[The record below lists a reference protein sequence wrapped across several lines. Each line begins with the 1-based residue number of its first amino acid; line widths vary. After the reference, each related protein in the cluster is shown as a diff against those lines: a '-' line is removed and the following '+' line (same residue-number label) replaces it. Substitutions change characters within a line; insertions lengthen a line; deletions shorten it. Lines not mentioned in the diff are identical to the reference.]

1 MLAPTPPRV
10 PFLAKVTV
18 REVASAAG
26 VSIATVSR
34 VLNRPAL
41 VQPVKREAVERAMA
55 ALDYIPNR
63 QARSLISH
71 RSGSIGL
78 LVPTI
83 ANPLFAPV
91 IGAIERVLDA
101 SGYALLIHC
110 TQREPDR
117 QHRQVRHLVE
127 RGVDGLILTGTVVGP
142 ELAALLRRTRT
153 PAMVQDALL
162 SPAGAPAVAFDNA
175 GAMALAVRHLHGLGH
190 RAIALLSGPLHN
202 TPAVAERFA
211 GAERQIRALGL
222 ELPDAWRVV
231 AGDYDNIAVREGA
244 ARLLSRTELPT
255 AVACTGDILALGL
268 VAECQVR
275 GLRIPRDLSI
285 TGCGDTDL
293 GHYVEP
299 ALTTVRLPWKRMGEV
314 VVEGLLTLI
323 EGRAADPLIVLP
335 HALVERRSVCPPRSV
350 PHPRAS

>member
-1 MLAPTPPRV
+1 MSAPPGP
-10 PFLAKVTV
+10 LGKVTV

-34 VLNRPAL
+34 VLNQPAL
-41 VQPVKREAVERAMA
+41 VQPGKREAVERAMA

-63 QARSLISH
+63 QARSLISQ

-101 SGYALLIHC
+101 AGYALLIHC
-110 TQREPDR
+110 THRDPER

-127 RGVDGLILTGTVVGP
+127 RGVDGLIITGAPIGP
-142 ELAALLRRTRT
+142 ELAALLRRTGT
-153 PAMVQDALL
+153 PVIVQDALL
-162 SPAGAPAVAFDNA
+162 EPAGAPAVAFDNA
-175 GAMALAVRHLHGLGH
+175 GAMAAAVRHLHGRGH
-190 RAIALLSGPLHN
+190 RAIALLSGPVHN
-202 TPAVAERFA
+202 TAAVAERFG
-211 GAERQIRALGL
+211 GAEREIRALGL
-222 ELPDAWRVV
+222 ELPEAWRVLT
-231 AGDYDNIAVREGA
+231 ADYDNAAVREGA
-244 ARLLSRTELPT
+244 SRLLSCGRLPT

-268 VAECQVR
+268 VAECQAR
-275 GLRIPRDLSI
+275 GLDVPRDLSV

-299 ALTTVRLPWKRMGEV
+299 ALTTVRLPWDRMGEAA
-314 VVEGLLTLI
+314 VEGLLALI
-323 EGRAADPLIVLP
+323 EGRRADPLTVLP
-335 HALVERRSVCPPRSV
+335 HTLVERRSVLPPRPGPS
-350 PHPRAS
+350 PKAS